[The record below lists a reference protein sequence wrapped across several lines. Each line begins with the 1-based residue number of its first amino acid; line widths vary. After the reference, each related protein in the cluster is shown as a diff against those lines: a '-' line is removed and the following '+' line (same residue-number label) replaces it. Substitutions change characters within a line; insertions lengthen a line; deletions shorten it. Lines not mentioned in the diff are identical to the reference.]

1 MHSYIKCRNHFKVV
15 NTSSIIKGYGYAS
28 LSAITFGTIP
38 LFSIPVMESGMMLP
52 SVLIYRFAFSCLFM
66 MLILLWRKQNLH
78 IKWGDGLRIMFLSF
92 LYAVSA
98 VCLFSSYEYMPGGIA
113 TTLLF
118 SYPVW
123 TEILLI
129 LFFNEKLTLRIT
141 LSILLAIAG
150 VAFLGGVGQADGIK
164 SMWGVMLAM
173 SSGLL
178 YAIYMVLFPHMR
190 IRKLPALKVNF
201 YIFFMAML
209 LLILYAT
216 FTTGGVQRI
225 SNANSFLSLVLLGL
239 VPTTISN
246 VTLVRSLTLIDSA
259 SVAILGAFEPLT
271 AMTIGITLMGE
282 PFTTSIIIG
291 CVLIITSVILLI
303 TKGKTLPNP
312 LKKYANHKE

>member
-1 MHSYIKCRNHFKVV
+1 M
-15 NTSSIIKGYGYAS
+15 
-28 LSAITFGTIP
+28 L
-38 LFSIPVMESGMMLP
+38 LP
-52 SVLIYRFAFSCLFM
+52 SVLIYRFAFGCLFM
-66 MLILLWRKQNLH
+66 MAILLWRKQNLH
-78 IKWGDGLRIMFLSF
+78 IRWGDGLRIMFLSIM
-92 LYAVSA
+92 YAVSA

-129 LFFNEKLTLRIT
+129 LFFNEKLTIRIS
-141 LSILLAIAG
+141 LAILLAIAG
-150 VAFLGGVGQADGIK
+150 VAFLGGIGQTDGIK
-164 SMWGVMLAM
+164 SMWGVTLAM

-209 LLILYAT
+209 LLMLYAT

-225 SNANSFLSLVLLGL
+225 SNADSFLSLILLGL
-239 VPTTISN
+239 IPTTISN

-282 PFTTSIIIG
+282 PLTISIIIG
-291 CVLIITSVILLI
+291 CVLIITSVIILI

-312 LKKYANHKE
+312 LRKYAEHQE

>member
-1 MHSYIKCRNHFKVV
+1 M
-15 NTSSIIKGYGYAS
+15 
-28 LSAITFGTIP
+28 L
-38 LFSIPVMESGMMLP
+38 LP
-52 SVLIYRFAFSCLFM
+52 SVLIYRFAFGCLFM
-66 MLILLWRKQNLH
+66 MAVLLWRKQNLH
-78 IKWGDGLRIMFLSF
+78 IRWGDGLRIMFLSIM
-92 LYAVSA
+92 YAVSA

-129 LFFNEKLTLRIT
+129 LFFHEKLTFRIT
-141 LSILLAIAG
+141 FSILLAIGG
-150 VAFLGGVGQADGIK
+150 VAFLGGVGQTEGIK
-164 SMWGVMLAM
+164 SMWGVTLAM

-209 LLILYAT
+209 LLVLYSS

-225 SNANSFLSLVLLGL
+225 PNGASFLSLVLLGL
-239 VPTTISN
+239 IPTTISN

-282 PFTTSIIIG
+282 PLTTSIIIG
-291 CVLIITSVILLI
+291 CILIISSVILLI

-312 LKKYANHKE
+312 LQKYVNQKE

>member
-1 MHSYIKCRNHFKVV
+1 
-15 NTSSIIKGYGYAS
+15 
-28 LSAITFGTIP
+28 
-38 LFSIPVMESGMMLP
+38 
-52 SVLIYRFAFSCLFM
+52 
-66 MLILLWRKQNLH
+66 
-78 IKWGDGLRIMFLSF
+78 MFLSIM
-92 LYAVSA
+92 YAVSA

-129 LFFNEKLTLRIT
+129 LFFNEKLTIRIS
-141 LSILLAIAG
+141 LAILLAIAG
-150 VAFLGGVGQADGIK
+150 VAFLGGIGQTDGIK
-164 SMWGVMLAM
+164 SMWGVTLAM

-209 LLILYAT
+209 LLMLYAT

-225 SNANSFLSLVLLGL
+225 SNADSFLSLILLGL
-239 VPTTISN
+239 IPTTISN

-271 AMTIGITLMGE
+271 AMTIGITLMDE
-282 PFTTSIIIG
+282 PLTTSIIIG

-312 LKKYANHKE
+312 LKKYAEHQE